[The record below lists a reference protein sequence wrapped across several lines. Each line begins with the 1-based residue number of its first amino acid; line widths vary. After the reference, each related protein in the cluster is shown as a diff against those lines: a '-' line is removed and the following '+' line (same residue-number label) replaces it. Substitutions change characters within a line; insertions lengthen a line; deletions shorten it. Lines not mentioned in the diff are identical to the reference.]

1 MVTRSPSYTFDIL
14 VLVHQTADDR
24 TCWSA
29 FANKNQESR
38 QFLTRGV
45 TGAEVVTNVL
55 FSGASSLQYLTICNV
70 SRMLN
75 NNIADGGSIRTL
87 VVWCVAGIE
96 AVMFIAELV
105 LWGIR
110 CGVANQTCGWKQNQE
125 RLISRYLSLLTR
137 GDPLQKWQ
145 EGYFLH
151 LCLCLCALCR
161 CRPCAPLWKQNW
173 SDSRSQAS
181 RGIKT

>member
-1 MVTRSPSYTFDIL
+1 
-14 VLVHQTADDR
+14 
-24 TCWSA
+24 
-29 FANKNQESR
+29 
-38 QFLTRGV
+38 
-45 TGAEVVTNVL
+45 
-55 FSGASSLQYLTICNV
+55 
-70 SRMLN
+70 MLN

-151 LCLCLCALCR
+151 LCLCALCSEQR
-161 CRPCAPLWKQNW
+161 SEITTDNDTAIKSVLQLPPSSAPARSSFDCRAPPAPPSHHPQTPALQSWRKQIAATMFSVKLYITGNAGLPEADYGQCINSW
-173 SDSRSQAS
+173 CW
-181 RGIKT
+181 